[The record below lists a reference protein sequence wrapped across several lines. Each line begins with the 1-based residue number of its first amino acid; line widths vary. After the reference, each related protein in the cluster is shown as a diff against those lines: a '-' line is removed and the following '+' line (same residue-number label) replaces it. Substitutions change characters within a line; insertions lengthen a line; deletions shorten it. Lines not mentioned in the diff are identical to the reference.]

1 MNTTSSTRCPCGS
14 GLVLE
19 HCCGLLH
26 QGENAGSPEA
36 LMRSRFAAFALG
48 LEDYLRHSWHPDS
61 CPAQLGGD
69 DDTRWKRL
77 EILDSGETGDQG
89 WVQFRATFAEGPPG
103 RQRWGVLEERSR
115 FVRHQGRWVYLDGEA
130 RVSRLKPG
138 RNDPCPCGS
147 ARKFKQCCA

>member
-1 MNTTSSTRCPCGS
+1 
-14 GLVLE
+14 
-19 HCCGLLH
+19 
-26 QGENAGSPEA
+26 
-36 LMRSRFAAFALG
+36 MRSRFAAFALG

-61 CPAQLGGD
+61 RPAQLGGD